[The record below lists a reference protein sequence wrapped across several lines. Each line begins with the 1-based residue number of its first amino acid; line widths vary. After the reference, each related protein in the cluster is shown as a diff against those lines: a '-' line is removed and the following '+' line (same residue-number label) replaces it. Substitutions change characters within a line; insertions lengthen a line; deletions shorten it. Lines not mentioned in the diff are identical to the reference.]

1 MYSLSSSVIDSL
13 TGPDRAIVFDRLV
26 RRSLRRGEALYF
38 AGEQVRR
45 VHFVG
50 TGVLKLSGRGAEGS
64 ETILCLALPGE
75 VVGEVAALDG
85 LPQPLDAVAARPSVV
100 HGMDSR
106 LLIEILERNPGAATA
121 LAEQMGSRLRW
132 ICEAA
137 QERTFSEVPARLASR
152 LLSLAELLGQ
162 PKAGAIE
169 MDLPLAQHDLASM
182 AGMCRESAC
191 KTLRM
196 FKAAGLLD
204 YRGRRVRILRP
215 EGLERIRCGARVK
228 KDSRSELG

>member
-1 MYSLSSSVIDSL
+1 MHSLSSNVIDSL
-13 TGPDRAIVFDRLV
+13 AEPDLAIVLDRLV

-38 AGEQVRR
+38 AGERVSR

-50 TGVLKLSGRGAEGS
+50 TGVLKLSGRSAEGS

-75 VVGEVAALDG
+75 IVGEVAALDD
-85 LPQPLDAVAARPSVV
+85 LPQPLDAVAAKPSVV
-100 HGMDSR
+100 YGMDSG
-106 LLIEILERNPGAATA
+106 LLIEILNRNPGSATA
-121 LAEQMGSRLRW
+121 LAEQMGRRLRW
-132 ICEAA
+132 VCETA
-137 QERTFSEVPARLASR
+137 QERTSSEVPARLASR
-152 LLSLAELLGQ
+152 LLNLADLLGQ
-162 PKAGAIE
+162 PNSGAIE
-169 MDLPLAQHDLASM
+169 MDLPLAQHDLGSL

-215 EGLERIRCGARVK
+215 DGLERIRCGGRV
-228 KDSRSELG
+228 DTRP